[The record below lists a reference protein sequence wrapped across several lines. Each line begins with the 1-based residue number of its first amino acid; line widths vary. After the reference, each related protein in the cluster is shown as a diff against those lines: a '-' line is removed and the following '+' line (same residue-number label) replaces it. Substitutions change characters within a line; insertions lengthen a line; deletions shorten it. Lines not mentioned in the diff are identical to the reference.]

1 MNYHLLDLMAD
12 PLDLDGI
19 EGLNSANEHVCTIE
33 ASCVTGFE
41 PMAAEEV
48 INNLGCVANVHRGRV
63 VFDID
68 IVKVKE
74 VLKLRCVNTVWVMLG
89 HTHNFEYPATEEEQI
104 TKLMDFAE
112 NSLDWD
118 KGLKVWKSI
127 TEFKGEMYPAEL
139 KSKHDEIEDCSE
151 SSPKVAKLSPLS
163 FRCTCYRSGTNHK
176 FRSTEVQQMVGGRV
190 QEKFNWPVSC
200 KNYDLEFTINCDV
213 NQVYCCINLTN
224 VSLFNRTVTHFGPC
238 TLRPPISAS
247 LVMLAK
253 LEVGDVVLDPM
264 CGGGTISLEG
274 CQMGAQY
281 HIGGEIHEMAVKRSM
296 DNYLALK
303 EKNNLRIQPSAD
315 FFQWDCL
322 YPCLKNNSVDVI
334 ITDLP
339 FGKRSGSKADNRVLY
354 PRTLLSMARVVRP
367 VTGRAVLL
375 TQDKRSMFGCFKQVE
390 KYWKHTKQIST
401 NIGGLTALV
410 FLMSRTGESPPNN
423 S

>member
-1 MNYHLLDLMAD
+1 MAD
-12 PLDLDGI
+12 PLDLTGI
-19 EGLNSANEHVCTIE
+19 TGLDPDTRNLCTIE

-48 INNLGCVANVHRGRV
+48 KNLVGCVAKVHRGRI

-68 IVKVKE
+68 IGLVKE
-74 VLKLRCVNTVWVMLG
+74 VLKLRCVNTIWVMVG
-89 HTHNFEYPATEEEQI
+89 HTPDIDYPDTEEEQ
-104 TKLMDFAE
+104 LAALQVFADKK
-112 NSLDWD
+112 LDWN
-118 KGLKVWKSI
+118 KGLEVWKNV
-127 TEFKGEMYPAEL
+127 TGFQGDMYPTEL
-139 KSKHDEIEDCSE
+139 PAKTLEEEEE
-151 SSPKVAKLSPLS
+151 SSPKVAKLSPLA

-176 FRSTEVQQMVGGRV
+176 FRSTEVQKLVGGRV

-200 KNYDLEFTINCDV
+200 KKYDLEFVINCDV
-213 NQVYCCINLTN
+213 KQVYCGINLTN
-224 VSLFNRTVTHFGPC
+224 ISLFNRTVTHFGPC

-247 LVMLAK
+247 LVMLAR
-253 LEVGDVVLDPM
+253 LEVGEVVLDPM

-274 CQMGAQY
+274 CQMGPQY
-281 HIGGEIHEMAVKRSM
+281 HLGGEIHSKAVARSM
-296 DNYLALK
+296 DNYADLVS
-303 EKNNLRIQPSAD
+303 KNKLLSQPPAD

-322 YPCLKNNSVDVI
+322 VPCLRDNSVDVV

-367 VTGRAVLL
+367 NTGRAVLL
-375 TQDKRSMFGCFKQVE
+375 TQDKNSMFRCFKQVE

-410 FLMSRTGESPPNN
+410 FLMSRTGESPP
-423 S
+423 SLPPTDKSS

>member
-1 MNYHLLDLMAD
+1 MAE
-12 PLDLDGI
+12 PLDLAGI
-19 EGLNSANEHVCTIE
+19 TGLDPENKNVCTIE

-41 PMAAEEV
+41 PMAADE
-48 INNLGCVANVHRGRV
+48 ISSRLGCLATVHRGRV

-68 IVKVKE
+68 VQKVKE

-89 HTHNFEYPATEEEQI
+89 HTPDIEYPDSGVEQMV
-104 TKLMDFAE
+104 KLQDFAG
-112 NSLDWD
+112 NMLDWD
-118 KGLKVWKSI
+118 KGLEVWKSV
-127 TEFKGEMYPAEL
+127 TGFEGEMYPAEL
-139 KSKHDEIEDCSE
+139 ERKYPVGEDEME

-163 FRCTCYRSGTNHK
+163 FRCTCYRSGTNHTFK
-176 FRSTEVQQMVGGRV
+176 STEVQQQVGGRV
-190 QEKFNWPVSC
+190 QEKFNWPVNC

-213 NQVYCCINLTN
+213 KQVYGCINLTN
-224 VSLFNRTVTHFGPC
+224 ISLFNRTVTHFGPC

-274 CQMGAQY
+274 CQMGPHY
-281 HIGGEIHEMAVKRSM
+281 HIGGEIHNLAIKRSM
-296 DNYLALK
+296 DNYLALQ
-303 EKNNLRIQPSAD
+303 EKNNLPAHPAAD

-322 YPCLKNNSVDVI
+322 VPCLRDNSVDVI

-367 VTGRAVLL
+367 TTGRAVLL
-375 TQDKRSMFGCFKQVE
+375 TQDKRSMFVCFKQVE

-410 FLMSRTGESPPNN
+410 FLMSRTAESPPP
-423 S
+423 SQLS

>member
-1 MNYHLLDLMAD
+1 MAE
-12 PLDLDGI
+12 PLDLA
-19 EGLNSANEHVCTIE
+19 GLTGLEPDNKKVCTIE

-48 INNLGCVANVHRGRV
+48 SNKLGCEAKVHRGRV

-68 IVKVKE
+68 VGRVKE
-74 VLKLRCVNTVWVMLG
+74 VLKLRIVNTVWVMVG
-89 HTHNFEYPATEEEQI
+89 HTPDIEYPGTEEEQLV
-104 TKLMDFAE
+104 KLQDFADK
-112 NSLDWD
+112 NLDWD
-118 KGLKVWKSI
+118 KGLEVWR
-127 TEFKGEMYPAEL
+127 TVTGFQGEMYPTEL
-139 KSKHDEIEDCSE
+139 VDMRQEGEVGNE
-151 SSPKVAKLSPLS
+151 SSPKMAKLSPLT
-163 FRCTCYRSGTNHK
+163 FRCTCYRSGTNHE
-176 FRSTEVQQMVGGRV
+176 FRSTEVQKLVGGRV

-200 KNYDLEFTINCDV
+200 KKYDLEFVMNCDV
-213 NQVYCCINLTN
+213 KQVYCCINLTN
-224 VSLFNRTVTHFGPC
+224 ISLFNRTVTYFGPC

-253 LEVGDVVLDPM
+253 LQVGEVVLDPM

-274 CQMGAQY
+274 CQMGPQY
-281 HIGGEIHEMAVKRSM
+281 HIGGEIHSMAINRSK

-303 EKNNLRIQPSAD
+303 SKNNLPSQPPAD

-322 YPCLKNNSVDVI
+322 VPCLRDNSVDVI

-367 VTGRAVLL
+367 NTGRAVLL
-375 TQDKRSMFGCFKQVE
+375 TQDKRSMFVCFKQVE

-410 FLMSRTGESPPNN
+410 FLISRTGESPP
-423 S
+423 SKSS

>member
-1 MNYHLLDLMAD
+1 MAE
-12 PLDLDGI
+12 PLDLTGI
-19 EGLNSANEHVCTIE
+19 LGLDPENKNVCTLE

-48 INNLGCVANVHRGRV
+48 LNMLGCVAKVHRGRV

-68 IVKVKE
+68 VGRVKE
-74 VLKLRCVNTVWVMLG
+74 VTKLRCVNTVWVMVG
-89 HTHNFEYPATEEEQI
+89 HTANIEYPETEEEQI
-104 TKLMDFAE
+104 LKLGDFVEKMAG
-112 NSLDWD
+112 WD
-118 KGLKVWKSI
+118 KGLEVWR
-127 TEFKGEMYPAEL
+127 TATGFQGEMYPAEL
-139 KSKHDEIEDCSE
+139 EVKHQEGEDGLE
-151 SSPKVAKLSPLS
+151 SSPKMVKLSPLT

-176 FRSTEVQQMVGGRV
+176 FKSTEVQAKVGGRV

-200 KNYDLEFTINCDV
+200 KNYDLEFVINCDV
-213 NQVYCCINLTN
+213 IQVYCCINLTN
-224 VSLFNRTVTHFGPC
+224 ISLFNRTVTHFGPC

-253 LEVGDVVLDPM
+253 LEVGEVVLDPM

-274 CQMGAQY
+274 CQMGPQY
-281 HIGGEIHEMAVKRSM
+281 HIGGEIHSLAIRRSR
-296 DNYLALK
+296 DNYLALQT
-303 EKNNLRIQPSAD
+303 KNNLPNQPAAD

-322 YPCLKNNSVDVI
+322 VPCLRDSSVDVI

-367 VTGRAVLL
+367 NTGRAVLL
-375 TQDKRSMFGCFKQVE
+375 TQDKNSMFRCFKQVE

-410 FLMSRTGESPPNN
+410 FLISRTGESPPPP
-423 S
+423 SKSS

>member
-1 MNYHLLDLMAD
+1 MAE
-12 PLDLDGI
+12 PLDLTRI
-19 EGLNSANEHVCTIE
+19 TGLNPENKDVCTIE

-48 INNLGCVANVHRGRV
+48 SDNLGCAATVHRGRV
-63 VFDID
+63 VFDIE

-89 HTHNFEYPATEEEQI
+89 HTHDMDYPSTEGEQM

-112 NSLDWD
+112 NMLDWD
-118 KGLKVWKSI
+118 KGLNVWK
-127 TEFKGEMYPAEL
+127 TVTGFQGDMYPAEL
-139 KSKHDEIEDCSE
+139 ESKHQQNGENPET
-151 SSPKVAKLSPLS
+151 SPKVPKLSPLS

-213 NQVYCCINLTN
+213 KQVYCCINLTN

-281 HIGGEIHEMAVKRSM
+281 HVGGEIHDMAIKRSM

-303 EKNNLRIQPSAD
+303 EKNSLPSQPPAD

-322 YPCLKNNSVDVI
+322 VPCLRDNSVDVI

-367 VTGRAVLL
+367 TTGRAVLL
-375 TQDKRSMFGCFKQVE
+375 TQDKRSMFGTFKQVE

-410 FLMSRTGESPPNN
+410 FLMSRTEESPP
-423 S
+423 SKS